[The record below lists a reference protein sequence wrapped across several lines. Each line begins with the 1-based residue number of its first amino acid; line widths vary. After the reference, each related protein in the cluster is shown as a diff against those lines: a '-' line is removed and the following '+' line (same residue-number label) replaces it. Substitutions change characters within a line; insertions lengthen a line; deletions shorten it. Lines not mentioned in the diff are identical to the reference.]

1 MLAGLLTENDC
12 RDCKLCCHFE
22 KEELIDAPTF
32 TKEEKRYIIE
42 NINSKIKFKK
52 INKVYQIVLEK
63 EEELYRCPLLTNNGC
78 ILKDKRPFDCK
89 SWPLYIMKKG
99 EQCYITMS
107 NDCPIMN
114 KVDKGRLLEYVEKE
128 FLNIAKYI
136 IKNNP
141 DMITEYNRDLK
152 ILYKI

>member
-1 MLAGLLTENDC
+1 
-12 RDCKLCCHFE
+12 
-22 KEELIDAPTF
+22 
-32 TKEEKRYIIE
+32 
-42 NINSKIKFKK
+42 
-52 INKVYQIVLEK
+52 
-63 EEELYRCPLLTNNGC
+63 
-78 ILKDKRPFDCK
+78 
-89 SWPLYIMKKG
+89 
-99 EQCYITMS
+99 MS

-114 KVDKGRLLEYVEKE
+114 KVDKDRLLEYVEKE